1 MPPRIAARTQV
12 ERAAVG
18 YLHGNCGHCHS
29 ADAKLGNVGLF
40 LRYAPGSPVAPAIA
54 TTVGQA
60 IKDPAPGQGPDTV
73 LRIDPGHPERS
84 GLAQRMAS
92 RWAAA
97 QMPPLGTELVDADA
111 LDLVRRWISELE
123 ASQAKTQQGGTR
135 G

>member
-1 MPPRIAARTQV
+1 
-12 ERAAVG
+12 
-18 YLHGNCGHCHS
+18 
-29 ADAKLGNVGLF
+29 
-40 LRYAPGSPVAPAIA
+40 
-54 TTVGQA
+54 
-60 IKDPAPGQGPDTV
+60 
-73 LRIDPGHPERS
+73 
-84 GLAQRMAS
+84 MAS